1 MKRYFKP
8 NIFINCFIALLIITS
23 CKKEN
28 NETPATT
35 QNIDQVINSNPEF
48 SIFAYAA
55 QKTRLDVF
63 TKGVGPYTF
72 FIPNNAAFAALGIKS
87 TADIDKLNTLFL
99 IQLVTYHFQDI
110 YRTYYEIPQGPNT
123 SMSSHSNIVQYASR
137 YTTTDKAY
145 INGVELLD
153 KGTRVSNGI
162 YYTVAEVI
170 YPPYYSN
177 SLVMMEAMGGY
188 NLMLQAITKLS
199 ATTSFTT
206 SPATVF
212 GIPNTVMLANGYD
225 STTIA
230 NISGS
235 AATALTNVLRY
246 HVLPQRIFKSDFKAG
261 NVLTRFTGNSIVVGG
276 GIGNF
281 TVAGKN
287 NTAAQP
293 ISRSLA
299 NGVGVLYSISEML
312 KP

>member
-1 MKRYFKP
+1 MQRYFKF
-8 NIFINCFIALLIITS
+8 NILLNCLIVLLILTS

-35 QNIDQVINSNPEF
+35 QNIDEVINSNPEF
-48 SIFAYAA
+48 SLFAYAA
-55 QKTRLDVF
+55 QKTKLDVF

-72 FIPNNAAFAALGIKS
+72 FIPNNAAFAALGINS

-137 YTTTDKAY
+137 YVTTDKAY
-145 INGVELLD
+145 INGVEVLD
-153 KGTRVSNGI
+153 KGTKASNGI

-177 SLVMMEAMGGY
+177 SLLMMEAMGGY

-230 NISGS
+230 NLSGAS
-235 AATALTNVLRY
+235 ATTLTNVLRY

-261 NVLTRFTGNSIVVGG
+261 NITTRFTSNSVVVGG
-276 GIGNF
+276 SLGAF
-281 TVAGKN
+281 TIRGKN
-287 NTAAQP
+287 NAATQP
-293 ISRSLA
+293 ISRGFA
-299 NGVGVLYSISEML
+299 NGAGVLYSVSEML